1 MKKIILTFAAIA
13 VLVSCQKENGPKL
26 NDGTYTYSFDASQE
40 EVIGTRT
47 VIDGKVSKWSGKEAI
62 RVIGADNSNYN
73 FETEIQGDPVA
84 AATFQYSGEQEL
96 KGFGDEG
103 KTFYA
108 VYPYGSSNLTVNDA
122 TQTISGINVPT
133 TQTAVEGSYDV
144 MAPVAVAYSTDGKTL
159 AFKNVTALVK
169 FQVLVEGVTE
179 VTFSGN
185 KEEPLSGDI
194 SVSYNNGE
202 PTFTP
207 TTTTKTYVKLLC
219 EGGFKTKTDYYFSI
233 LPNTFSSGFKIEIN
247 GRFARN
253 LTKEKTIE
261 RSSCLTDVT
270 LGSVTPSVIYEKG
283 DWTISKGAMTDLG
296 NRNYVKKGVTISAS
310 GFRIAD
316 GTALKSTIN
325 TGISAGTWY
334 NIHSSQSGNMILE
347 GTYDIYVHKEDYGM
361 FCCVVNEG
369 VEMPAFTDK
378 NKQLYI
384 VLQHGLDW
392 GAKYL
397 YSWDP
402 NNTNTKYMGGW
413 PGAKE
418 EAIIQLFNDG
428 KTYVYWTISR
438 EANDDPINVV
448 FHNNRGGE
456 VNQTYDTVIPNF
468 NRDYCYYLKGSSTNT
483 KQTAEE
489 MPLM

>member
-1 MKKIILTFAAIA
+1 MKKIIFTFAAMA

-47 VIDGKVSKWSGKEAI
+47 VIENNVSKWSGTEAV
-62 RVIGADNSNYN
+62 RVIGDKNYN
-73 FETEIQGDPVA
+73 YYFETKIEGAPVEK
-84 AATFQYSGEQEL
+84 ATFTYTGEQEF
-96 KGFGDEG
+96 KGFDDS

-108 VYPYGSSNLTVNDA
+108 VYPYGSSNLTVDNA

-133 TQTAVEGSYDV
+133 TQNAVEGSYDV

-296 NRNYVKKGVTISAS
+296 NGNYVKKGVTISAS

-334 NIHSSQSGNMILE
+334 NIHSSQSGNMLVE

-369 VEMPAFTDK
+369 DEMPAFTDKK

-418 EAIIQLFNDG
+418 EAIIKLYDDN
-428 KTYVYWTISR
+428 KTYVYWTIPR
-438 EANDDPINVV
+438 DANDVPINVV
-448 FHNNRGGE
+448 FNNNKGGE
-456 VNQTYDTVIPNF
+456 PNQTDDTVISNF
-468 NRDYCYYLKGSSTNT
+468 NRDYCYYLIRSSP
-483 KQTAEE
+483 KQKADEI
-489 MPLM
+489 PLL

>member
-1 MKKIILTFAAIA
+1 MKKIIFTFAAMA

-47 VIDGKVSKWSGKEAI
+47 VIENNVSKWSGTEAV
-62 RVIGADNSNYN
+62 RVIGDKNYN
-73 FETEIQGDPVA
+73 YYFETKIEGAPVEK
-84 AATFQYSGEQEL
+84 ATFTYTGEQEF
-96 KGFGDEG
+96 KGFDDS

-108 VYPYGSSNLTVNDA
+108 VYPYGSSNLTVDNA

-133 TQTAVEGSYDV
+133 TQNAVEGSYDV

-169 FQVLVEGVTE
+169 FQVLVESVTE

-296 NRNYVKKGVTISAS
+296 NGNYVKKGVTISAS

-334 NIHSSQSGNMILE
+334 NIHSSQSGNMLVE

-369 VEMPAFTDK
+369 DEMPAFTDKK

-418 EAIIQLFNDG
+418 EAIIKLYDDN
-428 KTYVYWTISR
+428 KTYVYWTIPR
-438 EANDDPINVV
+438 DANDVPINVV
-448 FHNNRGGE
+448 FNNNKGGE
-456 VNQTYDTVIPNF
+456 PNQTDDTVISNF
-468 NRDYCYYLKGSSTNT
+468 NRDYCYYLIRSSP
-483 KQTAEE
+483 KQKADEI
-489 MPLM
+489 PLL